1 MEIFSSSSLTSQ
13 RQKRSSKLNMSFKP
27 PFRVGFGY
35 DIHPLV
41 KGEGIILGGVRIPC
55 HYKTEAH
62 SDGDVVYH
70 ALGEAIL
77 GSLSLNDIGTYF
89 PNSLEETKGMDSS
102 KIFLFALDKAYK
114 MGYKISNIDISVIT
128 EEPEL
133 KDYVKMIKENIADV
147 GGLES
152 DQVSFKAGTNEK
164 IDGVGHKEAI
174 ICYAN
179 VSLYL

>member
-1 MEIFSSSSLTSQ
+1 
-13 RQKRSSKLNMSFKP
+13 MSFKP

-41 KGEGIILGGVRIPC
+41 NGEGIVLGGVKIPC
-55 HYKTEAH
+55 PYKTVAH

-89 PNSLEETKGMDSS
+89 PDTSEDTKGMDSS
-102 KIFLFALDKAYK
+102 KIFLFALDRVKE
-114 MGYKISNIDISVIT
+114 MGYKVSNIDLSVIT
-128 EEPEL
+128 EEPKL
-133 KDYVKMIKENIADV
+133 KDYVKRIKENIASV
-147 GGLES
+147 GGLDPS
-152 DQVSFKAGTNEK
+152 QVSFKAGTNEK
-164 IDGVGHKEAI
+164 VDGVGHKEAI